1 MDEETLFDKYSRL
14 KNRDYEKD
22 FNELIWPMRKQ
33 IVAALSRFTHG
44 HGFGR
49 RSRWMPSALTDR
61 VDRLEA
67 LVGDVRHG
75 HLPRPFASHSLRTQ
89 LRHNRKGVVTTVAV
103 AAVLGAVA
111 YSFVTYR
118 RKKDYSDWE

>member
-22 FNELIWPMRKQ
+22 FNDLVWPLRKQ
-33 IVAALSRFTHG
+33 IVGALSRLTHG
-44 HGFGR
+44 NRWARH
-49 RSRWMPSALTDR
+49 SRWPSALTDR

-67 LVGDVRHG
+67 MVGDVRHG
-75 HLPRPFASHSLRTQ
+75 HMPRFHAAPSLKTQ
-89 LRHNRKGVVTTVAV
+89 LRHHRKGVITTVAA
-103 AAVLGAVA
+103 AAVFGAVA